1 MYRGYLTEAAAEEE
15 RREQELDTLL
25 NAEVEKQ
32 WAKRLA
38 QWNKE
43 KEARH
48 KLMNDV
54 MQTRRQQVQE
64 KCEQYNST

>member
-1 MYRGYLTEAAAEEE
+1 MYRGYLAEAAAEEE
-15 RREQELDTLL
+15 RREQELDALL
-25 NAEVEKQ
+25 TAEVEKQ

-43 KEARH
+43 KEARR

-64 KCEQYNST
+64 KCELFYI